1 MQKTK
6 KSPKFY
12 IALIIFSLV
21 GQVAW
26 VVENMYLNVFIYKMF
41 NASAEAISDMV
52 AASAVS
58 ATITTL
64 FIGALSDKIGK
75 RKLFICG
82 GYILWGISIWSF
94 AAIRMDVINAL
105 FPAAVSAASLGVS
118 LVIIVDCVMTFFGSS
133 ANDACFNAWLTD
145 STDDTNRGAAEGI
158 NSMMP
163 LVAILVVFG
172 SFMGVDQGKAESW
185 TLIFG
190 AIGTVVLALGIAGF
204 FLIDEV
210 PVKTEDN
217 QNYFGNIFYGFRPSV
232 VKDNKML
239 YFTLLAVA
247 VFNISIQIFM
257 PYLILYYTVTLSME
271 DYVLIFAPAI
281 IVAATFTAL
290 YGRVFD
296 KKGFAFAVIPTLL
309 MLMVGYVVLYFF
321 RSTVPVFVG
330 SMVMMCGFLGT
341 GAVLGAKVRAHTPE
355 NRSGM
360 FQGLRIFAQVLIP
373 GVVGPAVG
381 AAILKNADTIVNT
394 DGTTSFVP
402 NANIFMG
409 ALIVIVFAWLVM
421 IPLLKKEKT
430 NG

>member
-1 MQKTK
+1 MQITK

-41 NASAEAISDMV
+41 NASAEAISAMV

-145 STDDTNRGAAEGI
+145 FTDDTNRGAAEGI

-204 FLIDEV
+204 FLIEEV
-210 PVKTEDN
+210 PVQTEGN
-217 QNYFGNIFYGFRPSV
+217 QKYFANIFYGFRPTV
-232 VKDNKML
+232 VRENKML

-309 MLMVGYVVLYFF
+309 MLMVGYVILYFC
-321 RSTVPVFVG
+321 RSTAPVFLG
-330 SMVMMCGFLGT
+330 SMIMMCGFLGT

-421 IPLLKKEKT
+421 IPLLKKEK
-430 NG
+430 NHG